1 MRWHPSFVDML
12 EFPPYFVLG
21 AAIAGASYLV
31 SLWFQSA
38 TYKLRHIPTLG
49 SSSLIGSYF
58 DGHKFAKHGHEL
70 IREGLRKYK
79 GGIFKIA
86 DMGEYKVIISG
97 QDLVSDIRRAR
108 DDQLS
113 FDEAAIQLKYTL
125 GAETMEDPFHIPVVR
140 TPLTRA
146 LAARFPEIKDEI
158 IAAFNDNIPPTD
170 TKEWT
175 SYHALPTIMHIVAR
189 TSNRLFV
196 GLPLCRNP
204 EYRKLNETFAMEVV
218 RSAQIIN
225 RFPKILK
232 PLVGGLLKRVP
243 ERISLASNF
252 IQPILEERLQKER
265 EFGPD
270 WPDKPNDL
278 ITWLLE
284 AGVGEQRSVR
294 SIALR
299 ILTINFAAI
308 HTTTMASLSGV
319 AFTNVLYDLAANP
332 QYAEPMRQEVLE
344 VIASDGWTKVSQGKM
359 RRVDSFVKESQRMSI
374 STLNIMR
381 RMMKDFTFSNGV
393 TIPTGINVITAAEA
407 AHFDEANYTNPDV
420 FDGFRFSNLRDE
432 DGEGTK
438 HQTVSLTMDFVVFGT
453 GRHACP
459 GRFFAVNEIKAM
471 LAHVLLNY
479 DVKLADGKRP
489 ECIWQQGLSAPN
501 PFAKVLFRKR
511 ATT

>member
-1 MRWHPSFVDML
+1 ML
-12 EFPPYFVLG
+12 DFPPYFVLG

-70 IREGLRKYK
+70 IREGVKKYK

-86 DMGEYKVIISG
+86 DMGDYKVIVTG
-97 QDLVSDIRRAR
+97 QDQVSDIRRAR

-113 FDEAAIQLKYTL
+113 FDEAVKDTIQQDYTL
-125 GAETMEDPFHIPVVR
+125 GAETRQDPFHIPVVR

-158 IAAFNDNIPPTD
+158 IEAFNDFIPPN
-170 TKEWT
+170 KEWT
-175 SYHALPTIMHIVAR
+175 SYHALPTVMHIVAR

-204 EYRKLNETFAMEVV
+204 EYRKLNETFAIEVIQ
-218 RSAQIIN
+218 SARTIN
-225 RFPKILK
+225 RFPTILK
-232 PLVGGLLKRVP
+232 PLVGRLLTSVP
-243 ERISLASNF
+243 ERIRRASAF
-252 IQPILEERLQKER
+252 IQPILEERLKMEE

-284 AGVGEQRSVR
+284 AGEGEQRSVR
-294 SIALR
+294 NIAIRTLS
-299 ILTINFAAI
+299 INFAAI
-308 HTTTMASLSGV
+308 HTTTMA
-319 AFTNVLYDLAANP
+319 FTNILYDLAAHP

-359 RRVDSFVKESQRMSI
+359 RRVDSFVKESQRINVSA
-374 STLNIMR
+374 LNIVR
-381 RMMKDFTFSNGV
+381 RIMKDFTFSNGV
-393 TIPTGINVITAAEA
+393 QVPAGSIVVTAAEA

-438 HQTVSLTMDFVVFGT
+438 HQTVALTPDFVIFGT

-459 GRFFAVNEIKAM
+459 GRFFAVNELKTM

-479 DVKLADGKRP
+479 DVKLADEKRP
-489 ECIWQQGLSAPN
+489 ENIWQQAQSSPN
-501 PFAKVLFRKR
+501 PSAKVLFRKR
-511 ATT
+511 AT